1 MLRDETS
8 VHTAAI
14 VAGAQEVVDIQA
26 DCDWTERIFTID
38 VQDAAGWYL
47 MVAGGL
53 LYCLLDFENPLSVP
67 LITTLSSSSSP
78 LYEDPAWHAS
88 MTTYTNPFGP
98 TLLRIV
104 LEKLWKN
111 QQDFFV

>member
-26 DCDWTERIFTID
+26 DGDWTERIFTTD

-53 LYCLLDFENPLSVP
+53 LGSFY
-67 LITTLSSSSSP
+67 
-78 LYEDPAWHAS
+78 
-88 MTTYTNPFGP
+88 G
-98 TLLRIV
+98 
-104 LEKLWKN
+104 
-111 QQDFFV
+111 